1 MYTSVQIFRQYDV
14 GILIEL
20 QDAQMTV
27 LPRFVEKINQYG
39 DILTVTVITNLCL
52 ISKDLRPYLNQHT
65 LILH

>member
-52 ISKDLRPYLNQHT
+52 ISKDLRPHLNQH
-65 LILH
+65 IL